1 MHFDQKTSIALSVLA
16 LTVVLGASPVRAA
29 HGSHGGGALHATG
42 NPPHHGQSQ
51 SVHHHRS
58 LEQTSNPSVPMPS
71 ATLPAA
77 TTALPPATPSL
88 TPMRS
93 SAPAAQSAAPLPPI
107 QVTQPAPGF
116 DPVTASTGGS
126 ARTNPTPGGGGATLP
141 ECMALWDRSTHMTR
155 AEWRETCQRTLN
167 GLELPTGD
175 GALGAKTG
183 KRTTRR

>member
-16 LTVVLGASPVRAA
+16 LTVVLGAPPASAA
-29 HGSHGGGALHATG
+29 HGSHGGSVPHATG

-51 SVHHHRS
+51 SVHHRHS
-58 LEQTSNPSVPMPS
+58 LAQTSNPSAPMPS

-77 TTALPPATPSL
+77 TTELPSAMPSP
-88 TPMRS
+88 TPMRR
-93 SAPAAQSAAPLPPI
+93 SAPAAPSASPLPPI

-116 DPVTASTGGS
+116 DPVTATSGGS

-167 GLELPTGD
+167 GLDLPTGD
-175 GALGAKTG
+175 ASTG
-183 KRTTRR
+183 NRQMRR